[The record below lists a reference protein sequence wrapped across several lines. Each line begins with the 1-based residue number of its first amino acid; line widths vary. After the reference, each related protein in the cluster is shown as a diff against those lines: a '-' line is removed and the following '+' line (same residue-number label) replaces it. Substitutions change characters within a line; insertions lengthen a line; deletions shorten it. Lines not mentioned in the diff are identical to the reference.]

1 MKDYSCKLVKQ
12 SEFEHDDRKKK
23 RTKIYE
29 KIETDVKFMLKETN

>member
-12 SEFEHDDRKKK
+12 SEFEHDDRKK